1 MQVRIGHL
9 QCCKS
14 AIKVKIISIIDVR
27 KVEPLSFLPSFLS
40 YLSMLLLPLTF
51 LLCKPLPPSPSR
63 FQQVGWRPAAAL
75 TMVCRPRLCSRSSAY
90 TLALGVGFV
99 TLGTSRI
106 LLLKFSANAG
116 DSPSNEIENVLNS
129 LWTKHTWGTV
139 CFVADLLCTVAPF
152 AENKYDFLP
161 ASVNLLAEALKL
173 VFCAVMSLRV
183 IVRGD
188 PRSAR
193 SAVCRVRRERSLTV
207 SSALLLQ
214 RDDPAESW
222 LSPPAPPSSLP

>member
-1 MQVRIGHL
+1 MSEKL
-9 QCCKS
+9 NLS
-14 AIKVKIISIIDVR
+14 
-27 KVEPLSFLPSFLS
+27 PSFLPSYPIFQCCS
-40 YLSMLLLPLTF
+40 S
-51 LLCKPLPPSPSR
+51 PSPSSFANPAPPSR
-63 FQQVGWRPAAAL
+63 FQQVGCWRPAAAL

-129 LWTKHTWGTV
+129 LWTKHTRGTV